1 MAYEIQTNCPIV
13 MLKVNIRENSFNVFS
28 NKLPSQISLGSYSQN
43 TFFYTTF
50 NEQKL
55 VVSLMIFSFYVK
67 VRK

>member
-43 TFFYTTF
+43 TFF
-50 NEQKL
+50 
-55 VVSLMIFSFYVK
+55 
-67 VRK
+67 